1 LGTDLSIRYT
11 FKDAFF
17 VGGNFSY
24 IDMRSLTRYVT
35 GTQQESKNY
44 KERVPAIPYMYG
56 NGEAGLT
63 LRDVFVKGT
72 VLDIHYM
79 MNYVQKF
86 SYEWNVYQNA
96 ELDIPTQFSHDLFVS
111 YNFGKKSEFTVS
123 AECTNIFN
131 ARLYDNFKM
140 QKPGRAFAIKFGYS
154 FMK

>member
-1 LGTDLSIRYT
+1 
-11 FKDAFF
+11 
-17 VGGNFSY
+17 
-24 IDMRSLTRYVT
+24 
-35 GTQQESKNY
+35 
-44 KERVPAIPYMYG
+44 MYG

-63 LRDVFVKGT
+63 LRNVFVKGT